1 MGASLSL
8 HGDEGRA
15 LATSAFI
22 FDLGPERVLDV
33 ADAVRPHHDNNGL
46 PRRLGPARHVASI
59 LDRGSRR
66 RAHHYALGLS
76 DLGGPLDALG
86 RGDVAPLV
94 HNATRRVAQLGRRLA
109 WGKVFATHVM
119 CNFTPRVPKEFPTAR
134 WVTLGHLVRELQPHA
149 PNEVWHLG
157 PNNLR
162 QLITDWYKDH
172 PAFDGLPFSAWGKR
186 LKDNDPQAH
195 PRSLI
200 FKFCFEYTPSA

>member
-66 RAHHYALGLS
+66 LAHHYALGLS

-109 WGKVFATHVM
+109 WVINSSVADSSQGWGRKGRRVM
-119 CNFTPRVPKEFPTAR
+119 AS
-134 WVTLGHLVRELQPHA
+134 GLQA
-149 PNEVWHLG
+149 Y
-157 PNNLR
+157 R
-162 QLITDWYKDH
+162 
-172 PAFDGLPFSAWGKR
+172 R
-186 LKDNDPQAH
+186 
-195 PRSLI
+195 R
-200 FKFCFEYTPSA
+200 